1 MEKGFFFL
9 EEKKS
14 TLSLILHMRLKFSV
28 YARCPVLRFRARM
41 WIFILTTELRE
52 VVGKTLGTRSL

>member
-9 EEKKS
+9 EEKKA
-14 TLSLILHMRLKFSV
+14 LSLILHTRLKFSV

-41 WIFILTTELRE
+41 WIVILATELRE